1 MRAVQNEKGVRLR
14 LLYLLDG
21 NQSNKQGEN
30 NMTRFTA
37 RLQTP
42 QEIEAEMEQQK
53 TKYKYTITE
62 YSQDTRTWE
71 ISSDVKLTEEFITN
85 NQSEFCDV
93 GQSEQSLRIIRNLE
107 DEEITID
114 KIEVAYSG
122 TDYGD
127 DTQVDIDG
135 DFKE

>member
-1 MRAVQNEKGVRLR
+1 VRAVQNEKGVRLR

-21 NQSNKQGEN
+21 NQSNKQGVN
-30 NMTRFTA
+30 NMARYTA

>member
-1 MRAVQNEKGVRLR
+1 MILDKPEVNSKEWREQLEK
-14 LLYLLDG
+14 
-21 NQSNKQGEN
+21 E
-30 NMTRFTA
+30 
-37 RLQTP
+37 
-42 QEIEAEMEQQK
+42 K
-53 TKYKYTITE
+53 TQYHYTITE

>member
-1 MRAVQNEKGVRLR
+1 MAK
-14 LLYLLDG
+14 
-21 NQSNKQGEN
+21 
-30 NMTRFTA
+30 FTA

-71 ISSDVKLTEEFITN
+71 ITSDVKLTEEFITD
-85 NQSEFCDV
+85 NQGEFCDV
-93 GQSEQSLRIIRNLE
+93 GQSTNSLSIHRNIE
-107 DEEITID
+107 DEDREITID
-114 KIEVAYSG
+114 KIEVAFTG

-135 DFKE
+135 DFAE

>member
-1 MRAVQNEKGVRLR
+1 MAK
-14 LLYLLDG
+14 
-21 NQSNKQGEN
+21 
-30 NMTRFTA
+30 FTA

-71 ISSDVKLTEEFITN
+71 ISSDVKLTKEFITD

-93 GQSEQSLRIIRNLE
+93 SQLE
-107 DEEITID
+107 HSKRTID
-114 KIEVAYSG
+114 KIEVSYCG
-122 TDYGD
+122 TEYGD

-135 DFKE
+135 DFK